1 MIVKNNYNIKKRK
14 YEESDDEDDNSHY
27 QKKFIT
33 KNKKYKYKKQRK
45 GYQLLNKSDIQKTN
59 PQKYSITKSSTQ
71 YGGKD
76 PKVKE
81 KKKQKKKRK
90 IKF

>member
-45 GYQLLNKSDIQKTN
+45 EYKLLNKSDIQKIN
-59 PQKYSITKSSTQ
+59 PQKYSINKSSSQ
-71 YGGKD
+71 YGGK
-76 PKVKE
+76 VKE
-81 KKKQKKKRK
+81 RKLKKRNLEEK
-90 IKF
+90 GEK